1 MAADPLIP
9 TTVESSAPGWRRGF
23 WALMATQFQG
33 AFSDNALKQLVIFLV
48 MAQHLPKEKLDK
60 LVSDAGMYFA
70 LPFLLFSAFG
80 GWMADRFSKKRVM
93 MGVKAAEVGIMF
105 FATFALV
112 SGQLPLQLAAICL
125 MGVHSAFF
133 AASKYG
139 SLPEIVPA
147 PKLSWANG
155 ILEMLTFLAV
165 ILGTLGAGLLATIFH
180 DQPVWSGV
188 VLIALA
194 AAGLAASTRITP
206 LPAADPRK
214 PLQWNFLRSLWRE
227 FAFMRTDRDLWR
239 ANLGNTLFFFLA
251 ALIQM
256 NLLLY
261 ADHVLKVNPLE
272 NSTLQASLAIGIGI
286 GSLLA
291 GKLSHDRVEYGLVP
305 LGAFLLTAMCVVAG
319 WPGLPKPLFFGA
331 LVFLG
336 MGGGLYIVPLAA
348 VLQHQ
353 PPPERKG
360 SVQGAASWLSWV
372 GICAAAI
379 LQEKLSIN
387 LGWGPDKIFWFCG
400 AVALLS
406 GLYIMQSRPGAITE
420 LLGRKS
426 RSG

>member
-1 MAADPLIP
+1 MSD
-9 TTVESSAPGWRRGF
+9 SAPASLPSPAPAEGWRRGF

-48 MAQHLPKEKLDK
+48 MAQHLPKEQLDR

-80 GWMADRFSKKRVM
+80 GWMADRFSKKHVM
-93 MGVKAAEVGIMF
+93 IGVKTVEIGIML
-105 FATFALV
+105 FATAALAT
-112 SGQLPLQLAAICL
+112 GRLPLQLAAICL

-165 ILGTLGAGLLATIFH
+165 ILGTLGAGLLATAFH

-194 AAGLAASTRITP
+194 VCGLVASTGITP
-206 LPAADPRK
+206 LPAADPAK
-214 PLQWNFLRSLWRE
+214 PLRLNFLGALWRE
-227 FAFMRTDRDLWR
+227 FRFMRTDRDLWR

-251 ALIQM
+251 ALVQM

-261 ADHVLKVNPLE
+261 ADHVLGVEPLE

-291 GKLSHDRVEYGLVP
+291 GKLSHDRIEYGLVP
-305 LGAFLLTAMCVVAG
+305 LGAFLLTAMCAVAG
-319 WPGLPKPLFFGA
+319 WPGLPKPVFFVALILLGA
-331 LVFLG
+331 
-336 MGGGLYIVPLAA
+336 GGGLFIVPLAA
-348 VLQHQ
+348 VLQHR

-372 GICAAAI
+372 GICAAAV
-379 LQEKLSIN
+379 LQEKLSLR
-387 LGWGPDKIFWFCG
+387 LGWGPGQIFWFCG
-400 AVALLS
+400 VVAFFS
-406 GLYIMQSRPGAITE
+406 GLYIMTSRPGSMRDLWQRLRA
-420 LLGRKS
+420 
-426 RSG
+426 